1 MLVLSRKQNQSVLF
15 PTLGIRVDILRVAGK
30 TVSVGIDAP
39 REIQILRNE
48 LPTEAKATANAS
60 STMATDGRTARA
72 QEVHAL
78 RNRLNKASLAMR
90 LLQRQLDAG
99 RIEEAEESLALAL
112 QTFDLMEKN
121 IVSQG
126 AVPEIA
132 DLGLDAASGGSR
144 RKRALLVEDDPNE
157 RMLLAS
163 YLRASGFEVDT
174 AEDGQAALEYLAN
187 NKPDAVVM
195 DMEMPRLNGIKC
207 VEQIRNDEQFDELKL
222 FVVSGMDQA
231 AAKLPVGDRGV
242 QGWFQKPLRPEELVH
257 ELSSS
262 LN

>member
-39 REIQILRNE
+39 KDIQILRHE
-48 LPTEAKATANAS
+48 LPLEAKAIAK
-60 STMATDGRTARA
+60 STSPAATDAPTARA
-72 QEVHAL
+72 QEMHAL

-90 LLQRQLDAG
+90 LLQKQLDAG
-99 RIEEAEESLALAL
+99 RIDEAEESLALAL
-112 QTFDLMEKN
+112 QTLDQMEKN
-121 IVSQG
+121 IASQG
-126 AVPEIA
+126 AVSEIA
-132 DLGLDAASGGSR
+132 GLGFDAASGASR

-174 AEDGQAALEYLAN
+174 AEDGQAALEYLASS
-187 NKPDAVVM
+187 KPDAVVM
-195 DMEMPRLNGIKC
+195 DMEMPRLSGIKC
-207 VEQIRNDEQFDELKL
+207 VEQIRNDEQFDELKV

-242 QGWFQKPLRPEELVH
+242 QRWFQKPLRPEELVH
-257 ELSSS
+257 ELSVS